1 MHDVAR
7 AAGVSTKTVSRVVNG
22 EAYVARETADRVL
35 LAIRELGFRR
45 NDMAHLLRKQLPTST
60 IGLVIEDLGNPF
72 YAAVARAAEQVA
84 RRRNCTLIAASSE
97 EDPEHEQEL
106 LSNLLSRR
114 VDGLLLVPA
123 AGDHRYLTAERR
135 LGTPVVFL
143 DRPPTGIEA
152 DVVLLDNF
160 RGAFDAIDHLLR
172 SGHKRIG
179 LVSGQGSVWTGAERL
194 RGYRAAFAAH
204 GVPLDES
211 LIKEG
216 CLDVADTEHKVRG
229 LLAAPGPPTAIFA
242 CNNRACL
249 GALRAVAHSRPRA
262 AVIGFDDFELAEL
275 LAPPVSVVSHD
286 PTEMGRAAAELL
298 FSRIDGDTRPPQRVT
313 LPVHLVLR
321 GTDGPGRRG
330 VDVTTLTQPRG

>member
-22 EAYVARETADRVL
+22 EAYVARDTADRVL
-35 LAIRELGFRR
+35 LAIQELGFRR

-97 EDPEHEQEL
+97 EDPQHERDL

-123 AGDHRYLTAERR
+123 AEDHSYLTAERR

-143 DRPPTGIEA
+143 DRPPGGIEA

-172 SGHKRIG
+172 SGHRRIA
-179 LVSGQGSVWTGAERL
+179 LVSGLASVWTGAERL

-204 GVPLDES
+204 GVPMDES
-211 LIKEG
+211 LVREG
-216 CLDVADTEHKVRG
+216 CFDVADTEQKVAE
-229 LLAAPGPPTAIFA
+229 LLATPRPPTAVFA

-249 GALRAVAHSRPRA
+249 GALKAVARSGGRA

-275 LAPPVSVVSHD
+275 LAPPVSVVAHD
-286 PTEMGRAAAELL
+286 PAEMGRVAAELL
-298 FSRIDGDTRPPQRVT
+298 FARIDGDTRPPQRVT

-321 GTDGPGRRG
+321 GTDS
-330 VDVTTLTQPRG
+330 TIPRTA